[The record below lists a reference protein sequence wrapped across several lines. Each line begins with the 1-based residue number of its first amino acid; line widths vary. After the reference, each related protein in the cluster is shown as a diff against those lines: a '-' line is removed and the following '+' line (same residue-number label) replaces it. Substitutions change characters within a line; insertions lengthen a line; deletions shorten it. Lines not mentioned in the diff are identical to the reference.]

1 MTILDKMN
9 LVKSSSASNVTRLHP
24 VVQPPVPAMPQRQYL
39 AENGKVLPSANRE
52 MSKTE
57 AERKREVEDAVAHVS
72 GYVQNISRELNFS
85 LDEELGRTIITVV
98 DDESGEVIRQIP
110 SEEMLEIARVLSE
123 SATPPTRGVLFKGD
137 A

>member
-9 LVKSSSASNVTRLHP
+9 LVKSSSSSNVTRLHP
-24 VVQPPVPAMPQRQYL
+24 VVQPPAVAVPQRQYV
-39 AENGKVLPSANRE
+39 ADNGKILPSSNRE
-52 MSKTE
+52 LAKSE
-57 AERKREVEDAVAHVS
+57 AEKRREVEDAVKHVS

-85 LDEELGRTIITVV
+85 LDEELGRTIVTVV
-98 DDESGEVIRQIP
+98 DEESGEVIRQIP

-123 SATPPTRGVLFKGD
+123 SATPPTRGVLFNGD